1 MNCCHLLTIN
11 SCVQLLQE
19 TPQSFRCSEVT
30 LLKQNK
36 YLVVNEV
43 IFGQTRVLQPT
54 VFFYFESA
62 VTKNALKSTVN
73 IKTCIHLIRHTTTH
87 LTNEDEIGH
96 NTAWEDT
103 VVPLV
108 QEVSHI
114 PCFRSLPF
122 VQHKRAIERRLNNEC
137 LKHIII
143 ITLQT
148 VLRLW
153 PEPRGEELS
162 QRGKTECWRVGIRGV
177 SGCQVCLFKRLHPTT
192 RKYECTRTRT
202 RLCTD

>member
-1 MNCCHLLTIN
+1 M
-11 SCVQLLQE
+11 
-19 TPQSFRCSEVT
+19 
-30 LLKQNK
+30 KQNK

-122 VQHKRAIERRLNNEC
+122 VQ
-137 LKHIII
+137 
-143 ITLQT
+143 
-148 VLRLW
+148 LR
-153 PEPRGEELS
+153 
-162 QRGKTECWRVGIRGV
+162 
-177 SGCQVCLFKRLHPTT
+177 
-192 RKYECTRTRT
+192 
-202 RLCTD
+202 